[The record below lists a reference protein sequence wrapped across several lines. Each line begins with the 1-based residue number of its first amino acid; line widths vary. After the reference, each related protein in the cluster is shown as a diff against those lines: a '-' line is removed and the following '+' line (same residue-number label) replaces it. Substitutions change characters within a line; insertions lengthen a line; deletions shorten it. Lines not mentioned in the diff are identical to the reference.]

1 VHDSGEKLR
10 DSGEKL
16 MTAEKKTSCEG
27 TGNEGEKT
35 KLEKTSCEGTGNEG
49 EKTKLEKTSPFIC
62 SVSIKAVVFQ
72 RYHLNFNKLERVCQE
87 LDPLHL

>member
-1 VHDSGEKLR
+1 MHDSGEKLR

-16 MTAEKKTSCEG
+16 MTAEKKTSR
-27 TGNEGEKT
+27 
-35 KLEKTSCEGTGNEG
+35 EGTGNEG